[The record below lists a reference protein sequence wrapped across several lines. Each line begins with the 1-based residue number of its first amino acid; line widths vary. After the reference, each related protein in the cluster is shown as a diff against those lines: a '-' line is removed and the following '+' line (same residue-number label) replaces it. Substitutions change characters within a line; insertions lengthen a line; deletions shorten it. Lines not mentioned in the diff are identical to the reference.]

1 MQDLII
7 RNVNLLDGSGCEPIN
22 GTDVAVKDGKIT
34 QVGRALALDA
44 AEVID
49 GTGKSLMPGIIDTHT
64 HYDAQITWDPTV
76 TPSSAHGV
84 TTVLIGN
91 CGFTIAPSKPADR
104 ELLMKNL
111 TQVEGMSLDVLRE
124 GINWDFE
131 SFDEYL
137 AMIERQG
144 VAVNV
149 GAFIGHSALRN
160 YVLGDD
166 ASKRVA
172 TPAEV
177 EAMAHLIRN
186 GMKAGAIGFAT
197 SYSPQHNGW
206 GGIPMPS
213 RVADEFEFT
222 ELVKAMGEAGKGVFM
237 ITKGGIANVAFLE
250 KVAAEAGC
258 PMMIAAILHN
268 STQPDLA
275 LSDLNEI
282 KAARA
287 RGIELYGQVA
297 CTPITYDFT
306 LAGAY
311 PFEGIQ
317 AWKPAM
323 KLQGEELKMLLASDG
338 FRNAVKNEIEN
349 PPAGIRRL
357 FNGDW
362 RKIEVLMTT
371 QEQHGKYDQRNVEE
385 LAEAEGKHPLDFLLD
400 LGLAENLA
408 TEFTAMLLNSDEDEI
423 QKLLVHDAASVA
435 LSDAGAHLTFIC
447 DAGFGLHLMGHWTRD
462 KGVMTLPQAVHELTA
477 KPARI
482 FRIPKRGLIAE
493 GYFADLLLFDPAT
506 VGRSARYK
514 VHDLPGGNSRL
525 HTDPLGVFGVWVNG
539 KKISDGKGQ
548 ANGDHKAGMVIRDFE
563 HWS

>member
-7 RNVNLLDGSGCEPIN
+7 RNVNLFDGSGSEPIN

-34 QVGRALALDA
+34 QVGRALGLDA

-131 SFDEYL
+131 SFEEYL

-177 EAMAHLIRN
+177 QAMADLIRN

-250 KVAAEAGC
+250 KVAAQAGC

-268 STQPDLA
+268 STLPDLA

-323 KLQGEELKMLLASDG
+323 KLQGEELKMLLASDE

-371 QEQHGKYDQRNVEE
+371 QEQHRKYDQRNVAE
-385 LAEAEGKHPLDFLLD
+385 LGAAEGKHPLDFLLD

-539 KKISDGKGQ
+539 KKISDGQGQ
-548 ANGDHKAGMVIRDFE
+548 ASGDHKAGMVIRDFE
-563 HWS
+563 LWS